1 MILIIK
7 KTKLKRLYKII
18 IANFQ
23 VLGCFWQMQCS
34 EKKKTNSLNVLRGP
48 CIFNSIQTSPWS
60 LILHLTLHIFVLLA
74 LPLRS
79 QRLQHVVWMT
89 SNISFISGILWFS
102 RPGTELAFNK
112 HKYMLNKWVNS
123 SGEIY
128 IYINSPSSQRTRKFL
143 AIPYFHTMAHIDTIF
158 RKMLNRKERA
168 LNKLCNFHTSRYRI

>member
-1 MILIIK
+1 MGLLDWKQNMILIIK

-48 CIFNSIQTSPWS
+48 YIFNSTQTSPWS
-60 LILHLTLHIFVLLA
+60 VILHLTLHIFVLLA

-128 IYINSPSSQRTRKFL
+128 IYIYISVL
-143 AIPYFHTMAHIDTIF
+143 AT
-158 RKMLNRKERA
+158 
-168 LNKLCNFHTSRYRI
+168 